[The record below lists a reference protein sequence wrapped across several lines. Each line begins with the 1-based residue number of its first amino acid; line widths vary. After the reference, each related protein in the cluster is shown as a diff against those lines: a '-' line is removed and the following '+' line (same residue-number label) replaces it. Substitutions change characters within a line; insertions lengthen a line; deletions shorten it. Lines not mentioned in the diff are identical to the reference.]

1 MMKAG
6 LGLQTAIK
14 WGSQFNNNKELN
26 SSNSQVGMEQ
36 DPELQKEIEPG

>member
-14 WGSQFNNNKELN
+14 WGSQFNKNKQLN
-26 SSNSQVGMEQ
+26 SLNNHVGMEQ